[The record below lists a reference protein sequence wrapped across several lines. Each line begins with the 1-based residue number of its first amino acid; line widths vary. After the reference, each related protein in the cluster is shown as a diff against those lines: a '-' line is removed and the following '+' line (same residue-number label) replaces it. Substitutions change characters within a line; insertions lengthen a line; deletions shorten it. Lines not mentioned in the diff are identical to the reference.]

1 MSDTGA
7 PLAGRSVVVTRSA
20 AQSKALSAPLEALG
34 ASVLACPT
42 ISTVDPLDPA
52 LVERAVDRLASGE
65 YDWLVLTSA
74 NSVDRFFDAWDRRSA
89 AELPERTRVAAV
101 GAATERRL
109 MGRGVRVDLVPAE
122 YRAEGLVE
130 EFLSLGADSSW
141 RVLLPRAEEARE
153 ILPDTLRSFGSTVD
167 VVPVYRT
174 VAAPLSAV
182 CTALFRAGA
191 ADVVT
196 FTSPTTVR
204 HLCAGLAQDGLDPVA
219 VLNGLVTAS
228 IGPVT
233 SDELRRCGIQV
244 GCEAD
249 PSTVEGLVAAIVA
262 RLSAG

>member
-1 MSDTGA
+1 MSDSGA

-34 ASVLACPT
+34 AAVSACPT
-42 ISTVDPLDPA
+42 IRTVDPLDPS
-52 LVERAVDRLASGE
+52 LVEAAVNRLASGE

-74 NSVDRFFDAWDRRSA
+74 NSVDRFLDACERGGASS
-89 AELPERTRVAAV
+89 LPERTKVAAV

-109 MGRGVRVDLVPAE
+109 EKRGVRVDLVPAE

-130 EFLSLGADSSW
+130 EFLVLGADSSW

-153 ILPDTLRSFGSTVD
+153 ILPDTLRSLGATVD

-174 VAAPLSAV
+174 VAAPVTEECLD
-182 CTALFRAGA
+182 LFREGRV
-191 ADVVT
+191 DVVT

-204 HLCAGLAQDGLDPVA
+204 NLCAGLRQNGLDPVVA
-219 VLNGLVTAS
+219 LKGCVAAS

-233 SDELRRCGIQV
+233 SDELRRCGIEV
-244 GCEAD
+244 GCEAE
-249 PSTVEGLVAAIVA
+249 PSTVEGLVEAILE
-262 RLSAG
+262 RMSAG